1 MEIRKIVSFNEEELN
16 VLTTAGKLLG
26 AVKKALD
33 VKEVDDLSDDSKQLL
48 DALANVL
55 DEVRAR

>member
-26 AVKKALD
+26 AVKKAFD
-33 VKEVDDLSDDSKQLL
+33 DKEIDGLSADSKQLL
-48 DALANVL
+48 EALDKVL